1 VILPRQDKGVNMKL
15 GRINDVKVPVKV
27 ILGENSLSLEE
38 LSSLGEGSILELQK
52 IAGEPVDLIAAGERI
67 ALGEVVIIDE
77 NFGLRIT
84 KLINGEDS

>member
-1 VILPRQDKGVNMKL
+1 MKL
-15 GRINDVKVPVKV
+15 GRINDVRVPVQV

-38 LSSLGEGSILELQK
+38 LSSLREGSILELQK
-52 IAGEPVDLIAAGERI
+52 IAGEPVELIAAGEKI

-84 KLINGEDS
+84 QLLNGEFN